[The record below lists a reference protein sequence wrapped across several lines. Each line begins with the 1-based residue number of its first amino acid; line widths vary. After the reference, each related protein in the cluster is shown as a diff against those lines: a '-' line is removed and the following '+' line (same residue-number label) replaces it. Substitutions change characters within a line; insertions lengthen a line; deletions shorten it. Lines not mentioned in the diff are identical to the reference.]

1 VAGIL
6 DILQDSRWQ
15 LMKKANVVGVGKGLK
30 RVGGVRTEQSSI
42 TVLVREKVALSS
54 LKSSDVIPKEINGIP
69 TDVFEVGELKLLS
82 SIRTEKRRPAQP
94 GVSIGHYKVTAGTLG
109 ALVKDVATGQTLL
122 LSNNHVFAN
131 ISNGKD
137 GRARIGDPVLQPGAY
152 DGGKLDSDVIGT
164 LERFV
169 PLVRDSKEADCQV
182 ASLVSG
188 ILNDVLNIIYPA
200 YTLKFMKSLKAENT
214 VDCALAKPVS
224 SEMVRKDILEIGQV
238 KGIAEVGEKTKVKKS
253 GRTTGLTRGEVV
265 STNATVSVRLSDN
278 ENGIFA
284 DQIVATSISQG
295 GDSGS
300 LVLNEDNAAV
310 GLLFAGSDKATIF
323 NRIQNV
329 LSALRVELL

>member
-30 RVGGVRTEQSSI
+30 RVGGVRIEQSSI

-224 SEMVRKDILEIGQV
+224 SEMVKRDILEIGQV
-238 KGIAEVGEKTKVKKS
+238 NGIAEVGEKTKVKKS